1 MMSII
6 WGIDQRT
13 KMMGSNKM
21 KKVTFALGLRKYLPF
36 IKEKRIICDSAGYPT
51 VTISKSAT
59 VNDCFLEG
67 KNLLYSKV
75 SLNNVYLGYG
85 TYINGGTC
93 LFNTYIG
100 AFSSVSSNV
109 KIIGGVHPS
118 GFVTTYPGFYSNIH
132 SGIATYADDVYYQ
145 EFAEK
150 KYYEQYTT
158 YIGNDVLI
166 GSGATLMEGI
176 KVGDGAIVLPC
187 AVVVDDVE
195 PYAMVGGVPAQRKKY
210 RFTKEDR
217 TFLLESQ
224 WWKLDKSWLEEN
236 WKALHDIEVFKNA
249 YEHFKKGI

>member
-1 MMSII
+1 
-6 WGIDQRT
+6 
-13 KMMGSNKM
+13 M
-21 KKVTFALGLRKYLPF
+21 KKAGSIAL
-36 IKEKRIICDSAGYPT
+36 S
-51 VTISKSAT
+51 
-59 VNDCFLEG
+59 
-67 KNLLYSKV
+67 
-75 SLNNVYLGYG
+75 
-85 TYINGGTC
+85 TC
-93 LFNTYIG
+93 LLINAGSISASAEGTDTTEAGNEEYTQMI
-100 AFSSVSSNV
+100 SNMLEMIDMT
-109 KIIGGVHPS
+109 KWQ
-118 GFVTTYPGFYSNIH
+118 YN
-132 SGIATYADDVYYQ
+132 AADDVYYQ

-195 PYAMVGGVPAQRKKY
+195 PYAMVSGVPAQRKKY